1 MQESARL
8 TGEAPRGEAQR
19 PRDEGFLRIPPA
31 ESAFTM
37 SSELIL
43 NFGGRLPFRN
53 CSPDTRVSVYREG
66 ESESNVVVA

>member
-31 ESAFTM
+31 ESALTM

-43 NFGGRLPFRN
+43 DFGRRPPAGN
-53 CSPDTRVSVYREG
+53 WSPDIRVSVTERERMRRM
-66 ESESNVVVA
+66 